1 MVKSKVIMIIV
12 IIGLFIGLG
21 LTTKEVYKL
30 KHKNEILISNLNE
43 LNTKNSELKFTTNEL
58 KSYIKDKDTKHKA
71 EVDSILRLLKIK
83 PKNLIKYERI
93 LVSNLDSNT
102 TVASLEQPI
111 FKNDSI
117 SRVDWES
124 VRKCLKIKG
133 YVESLDPNPKVVIT
147 NTESSNIVYVVKSY
161 KKSFWDVI
169 FFRKGKEIIKTT
181 NECGESD
188 INEIEIIK

>member
-1 MVKSKVIMIIV
+1 MKQWIIQ
-12 IIGLFIGLG
+12 IILIILLIASIGLG
-21 LTTKEVYKL
+21 LNQYIKDKNTIDRLTNNIEQLEVD
-30 KHKNEILISNLNE
+30 
-43 LNTKNSELKFTTNEL
+43 NSTLKFTTNEL
-58 KSYIKDKDTKHKA
+58 KSYVKDKDTKHKA

-83 PKNLIKYERI
+83 PKNLIRYERI

-111 FKNDSI
+111 FIFVSI
-117 SRVDWES
+117 SRVDFLS

-147 NTESSNIVYVVKSY
+147 NTESSNIVYIVKSY
-161 KKSFWDVI
+161 KKSFWDVV
-169 FFRKGKEIIKTT
+169 FFRKGKEIIETT

>member
-1 MVKSKVIMIIV
+1 MKQWIIQ
-12 IIGLFIGLG
+12 I
-21 LTTKEVYKL
+21 
-30 KHKNEILISNLNE
+30 ILIILLIASIGFGLNQYIKD
-43 LNTKNSELKFTTNEL
+43 KNKIDRLTNNIEQLEVDNSTLKFTTNEL

-161 KKSFWDVI
+161 KKSFWDVV
-169 FFRKGKEIIKTT
+169 FFRKGKEIIETT
-181 NECGESD
+181 SECGESD

>member
-43 LNTKNSELKFTTNEL
+43 LNTKNSELIFDTKQLSN
-58 KSYIKDKDTKHKA
+58 YIKAKDTKHKI
-71 EVDSILRLLKIK
+71 EVDSILKLLKIK
-83 PKNLIKYERI
+83 PKNLIRYERI

-111 FKNDSI
+111 FKNDSV

-147 NTESSNIVYVVKSY
+147 NTESSNVVYVVKSY
-161 KKSFWDVI
+161 KKSFWDNI
-169 FFRKGKEIIKTT
+169 FFRKGKEVTQITSDCGDIKL
-181 NECGESD
+181 D
-188 INEIEIIK
+188 EIKIDR

>member
-1 MVKSKVIMIIV
+1 MKQWIIQIVLIILLIASIGFGLNQYIKNKSTIDR
-12 IIGLFIGLG
+12 
-21 LTTKEVYKL
+21 LTNNIEQLEVD
-30 KHKNEILISNLNE
+30 
-43 LNTKNSELKFTTNEL
+43 NSTLKFTTNEL

-93 LVSNLDSNT
+93 LVSNLDSDT

-117 SRVDWES
+117 SRVDFLS

-133 YVESLDPNPKVVIT
+133 YIESLDPNPKVVIT

-161 KKSFWDVI
+161 KKSFWDVVL
-169 FFRKGKEIIKTT
+169 FRKGKEIIETT
-181 NECGESD
+181 SECGESD

>member
-1 MVKSKVIMIIV
+1 MKQWIIQ
-12 IIGLFIGLG
+12 IILIILLIASIGLG
-21 LTTKEVYKL
+21 LNQYIKDKNTIDRLTNNIEQLEVD
-30 KHKNEILISNLNE
+30 
-43 LNTKNSELKFTTNEL
+43 NSTLKFTTNEL

-83 PKNLIKYERI
+83 PKNLIRYERM

-133 YVESLDPNPKVVIT
+133 YVESLDPNPKLVIT
-147 NTESSNIVYVVKSY
+147 NTESSNVVYVVKSY
-161 KKSFWDVI
+161 KKSFWDKI
-169 FFRKGKEIIKTT
+169 FFRKGKEIIETT
-181 NECGESD
+181 SECGESD

>member
-1 MVKSKVIMIIV
+1 MKQWIIQ
-12 IIGLFIGLG
+12 IILIILLIASIGLG
-21 LTTKEVYKL
+21 LNQYIKDKNTIDRLTNNIEQLEVD
-30 KHKNEILISNLNE
+30 
-43 LNTKNSELKFTTNEL
+43 NSTLKFTTNEL
-58 KSYIKDKDTKHKA
+58 KSYVKDKDTKHKA

-83 PKNLIKYERI
+83 PKNLIRYERI

-111 FKNDSI
+111 FKNDSV

-147 NTESSNIVYVVKSY
+147 NTESSNIVYIVKSY
-161 KKSFWDVI
+161 KKSFWDVV
-169 FFRKGKEIIKTT
+169 FFRKGKEIIETT

>member
-83 PKNLIKYERI
+83 PKNLIRYERI

-102 TVASLEQPI
+102 TMASLEQPI

-117 SRVDWES
+117 SRVDFLS

-161 KKSFWDVI
+161 KKSFWDVV
-169 FFRKGKEIIKTT
+169 FFRKGKEIIETT
-181 NECGESD
+181 SECGESD

>member
-1 MVKSKVIMIIV
+1 MKQWIIQIV
-12 IIGLFIGLG
+12 LIILLIASIGLG
-21 LTTKEVYKL
+21 LNQYIKNKSTIDRLTSNIEQLEVD
-30 KHKNEILISNLNE
+30 
-43 LNTKNSELKFTTNEL
+43 NSTLKFTTNEL

-93 LVSNLDSNT
+93 LVSNLDSDT
-102 TVASLEQPI
+102 TEVSLEHPI

-117 SRVDWES
+117 SRVDFLS

-133 YVESLDPNPKVVIT
+133 YIESLDPNPKVVIT
-147 NTESSNIVYVVKSY
+147 NTESSNVVYVIKSY
-161 KKSFWDVI
+161 KKSFWDKI
-169 FFRKGKEIIKTT
+169 FFRKGKEIIETT
-181 NECGESD
+181 SECGESD

>member
-1 MVKSKVIMIIV
+1 MKQWIIQ
-12 IIGLFIGLG
+12 IILIILLIASIGLG
-21 LTTKEVYKL
+21 LNQYIKDKNTIDRLTNNIEQLEVD
-30 KHKNEILISNLNE
+30 
-43 LNTKNSELKFTTNEL
+43 NSTLKFTTNEL

-147 NTESSNIVYVVKSY
+147 NTESSNIVYIVKSY
-161 KKSFWDVI
+161 KKSFWDVV
-169 FFRKGKEIIKTT
+169 FFRKGREIIKTT

>member
-1 MVKSKVIMIIV
+1 MKQWIIQIV
-12 IIGLFIGLG
+12 LIILLIASIGLG
-21 LTTKEVYKL
+21 LNQYIKDKNTIDRLTNNIEQLEVD
-30 KHKNEILISNLNE
+30 
-43 LNTKNSELKFTTNEL
+43 NSTLKFTTNEL
-58 KSYIKDKDTKHKA
+58 KSYIEDKDTKHKA

-111 FKNDSI
+111 FKNDSV
-117 SRVDWES
+117 SRVDFSS

-147 NTESSNIVYVVKSY
+147 NTESSNTVYIVKSY
-161 KKSFWDVI
+161 KKSFWDVV
-169 FFRKGKEIIKTT
+169 FFRKGKEILNTT
-181 NECGESD
+181 SDCGESNVNTID
-188 INEIEIIK
+188 VIK

>member
-1 MVKSKVIMIIV
+1 MKQWIIQIV
-12 IIGLFIGLG
+12 LIILLIASIGLG
-21 LTTKEVYKL
+21 LNQYIKNKSTIDRLTNNIEQLEVD
-30 KHKNEILISNLNE
+30 
-43 LNTKNSELKFTTNEL
+43 NSTLKFTTNEL

-83 PKNLIKYERI
+83 PKNLIRYERI

-102 TVASLEQPI
+102 FKIQFKDSI
-111 FKNDSI
+111 FKNDTI
-117 SRVDWES
+117 SRLEINI

-133 YVESLDPNPKVVIT
+133 YILTVDPKVELVIT

-161 KKSFWDVI
+161 KKSFWDVVL
-169 FFRKGKEIIKTT
+169 FRKGKEIIETSS
-181 NECGESD
+181 ECGESD